1 MEREFD
7 NTKLNLIVNILK
19 ERVHEISYMGDMSD
33 LGNEIGYAVGKVY
46 QDMNKDDANLFMIGF
61 KHGISLTNKMH

>member
-1 MEREFD
+1 
-7 NTKLNLIVNILK
+7 
-19 ERVHEISYMGDMSD
+19 MGDMSD

-61 KHGISLTNKMH
+61 KHGISLTNKTH